1 LGISQARGPLSAMKF
16 TIVIPT
22 HNGGKYL
29 YDTLMSAC
37 NQMRKAD
44 EVVVSDDGSTDGT
57 LDICNSDVFEGKITV
72 YKNPDG
78 PSGFVKAW
86 MRAIQI
92 SKGEYIS
99 ILHQDDLL
107 HPLFLRSVESAL
119 RKYPNVKHVFAACDY
134 IDENGNVFRTAKGPY
149 SIEPVLLSGK
159 EYRKNYLRAS
169 IADAHIHRC
178 PGVVT
183 HKEIFE
189 YCNYRPEAGHIAD
202 DDFFFRVGNYTDV
215 IGISEPMASY
225 RHHIQSETGKL
236 SKAELTLRLAKDYTY
251 QSQFHS
257 RHDYFDADDLE
268 LLKQV
273 ATGSVN
279 SLMYYGLIL
288 QNTAYLDVA
297 QACKYNLVS
306 SSDNE
311 FYRYVKLH
319 YRLMWL
325 LATKYKLKKVSLCYA
340 SMIKHARN
348 IKRILKHSL
357 TKVRG

>member
-1 LGISQARGPLSAMKF
+1 
-16 TIVIPT
+16 
-22 HNGGKYL
+22 
-29 YDTLMSAC
+29 
-37 NQMRKAD
+37 MRKAD